1 VSQSHPVSIR
11 IEKNEPE
18 MKEFERIRRKSFR
31 LVLSSALFV
40 VPATWTSVSA
50 AFVRLAPS
58 PRVPVPARHR
68 HQIKESA
75 LFSTDV
81 SDEEYEYSGDDNNNE
96 QGFTYAK
103 SAPFLSEA
111 NIADAANELSKHVHD
126 HQIELQTEISNSF
139 MQYALSIILGR
150 ALPDARDGLKPVH
163 RRILYAMSELGLVPA
178 SSHRK
183 CARVVGEVLGK
194 L

>member
-1 VSQSHPVSIR
+1 
-11 IEKNEPE
+11 
-18 MKEFERIRRKSFR
+18 MKECDRMRRGSF
-31 LVLSSALFV
+31 LVLAFALQPFV
-40 VPATWTSVSA
+40 VPATWTAA
-50 AFVRLAPS
+50 AFVRVPPS
-58 PRVPVPARHR
+58 PRPPVPHR
-68 HQIKESA
+68 IKESI
-75 LFSTDV
+75 LFSSTGI
-81 SDEEYEYSGDDNNNE
+81 SEEEYSGDGNDNINNNE
-96 QGFTYAK
+96 GFTYAK

-111 NIADAANELSKHVHD
+111 DIAEAANELSKQS

-139 MQYALSIILGR
+139 LQYALSIILGR